1 VRIRPSHVVLIA
13 ALAATAAGC
22 GSSSSNAPNASG
34 DTGKTSTSLV
44 AKVTDAKAQIEGK
57 RVVASA
63 KVQEGGKPGQ
73 HLELKWGLVDA
84 VSGVRASEED
94 EVAAKYVTTS
104 EVKDETATIS
114 FKLPVPTDYLVHF
127 ALYAPDG
134 SYLSSS
140 DSDVFTVGSAG

>member
-1 VRIRPSHVVLIA
+1 VRIRPSHVVLVA
-13 ALAATAAGC
+13 ALAITAAGC
-22 GSSSSNAPNASG
+22 GSSGSKSTNASG

-44 AKVTDAKAQIEGK
+44 AKVTDAKAQVEGK
-57 RVVASA
+57 KVVASA
-63 KVQEGGKPGQ
+63 KVEQGGKPGE

-84 VSGVRASEED
+84 ISGVRASKQD

-134 SYLSSS
+134 TYLSSS
-140 DSDVFTVGSAG
+140 DSDVFTVSSPG

>member
-1 VRIRPSHVVLIA
+1 MRIRPSHVVLVA
-13 ALAATAAGC
+13 ALAITAAGC
-22 GSSSSNAPNASG
+22 GSSGSNSTNASG

-44 AKVTDAKAQIEGK
+44 AKVTDAKAQVEGK
-57 RVVASA
+57 KVVASA
-63 KVQEGGKPGQ
+63 KVEQGGKPGE

-84 VSGVRASEED
+84 ISGVRASKQD

-134 SYLSSS
+134 TYLSSS
-140 DSDVFTVGSAG
+140 DSDVFTVSSPG